1 MGTCRQLAC
10 LVLAVNMRGRVA
22 AVAVVAF
29 PAVAAVAVPA
39 VVVAASFVF

>member
-10 LVLAVNMRGRVA
+10 LLLAVNRRGRVA
-22 AVAVVAF
+22 AVAVPAVV

-39 VVVAASFVF
+39 VVPAPVVF